1 MIYISQNVDEKLD
14 EYASFLNSI
23 SYTIN
28 ETKIKRWEVE
38 CQINKRCNPI
48 LMKEDTCGELKF
60 KKCVKAI
67 RD

>member
-48 LMKEDTCGELKF
+48 LMKPNT
-60 KKCVKAI
+60 I
-67 RD
+67 